1 MLTKY
6 NFKEKT
12 KLNELERDF
21 TKSFNELET
30 INENYKNKGII
41 TSLTI
46 GLIGTAFLAGAT
58 FSFLGGLYLLMVLLA
73 IPGFIGWA
81 LPYYI
86 NKNINSKELRKVN
99 QRSEELRQDIYTV
112 IETAFR
118 LMN

>member
-1 MLTKY
+1 
-6 NFKEKT
+6 
-12 KLNELERDF
+12 
-21 TKSFNELET
+21 
-30 INENYKNKGII
+30 
-41 TSLTI
+41 
-46 GLIGTAFLAGAT
+46 
-58 FSFLGGLYLLMVLLA
+58 MVLLA